1 MKIAAVVILYRPDAN
16 LIANIMSYSAFVDV
30 VYAIDNSEKPG
41 REIIELLTKIG
52 NCVYFGDH
60 ENKGIGARINQAAQ
74 MAIQENCT
82 WLLTMDQDSSF
93 ENIVFE
99 NYLTCCLGYKE
110 VNKVALFGVQHETES
125 ENPRVC
131 DPVRVNQLIT
141 SGSLV
146 NLSIFQQTGGYDESL
161 FIDQV
166 DFEYCYRS
174 IKKGFLVVQFDNIY
188 LKHQLG
194 NPALHRSLK
203 TLAVTT
209 RSLHSP
215 VRIYYMLR
223 NFLYIRSIY
232 KREFKHEI
240 DASKKDI
247 LNRLKNNL
255 LYNRKRLAVLWYSIL
270 AITHYMVKRTGKL

>member
-1 MKIAAVVILYRPDAN
+1 MKIAAVVILYRPDESV
-16 LIANIMSYSAFVDV
+16 IANVMSYSPFVDV
-30 VYAIDNSEKPG
+30 VYAIDNSEAPDQRIVVLLKK
-41 REIIELLTKIG
+41 IE
-52 NCVYFGDH
+52 NCVYFSDH
-60 ENKGIGARINQAAQ
+60 ENKGIGARINQAAG
-74 MAIQENCT
+74 MAFQENCT

-93 ENIVFE
+93 DNTVFE
-99 NYLTCCLGYKE
+99 NYLTCCLGYRD
-110 VNKVALFGVQHETES
+110 VNKVALFGAQHENER
-125 ENPRVC
+125 ENPGVC
-131 DPVRVNQLIT
+131 HPVGVNQLIT

-146 NLSIFQQTGGYDESL
+146 NLNIFQQTGGYNESL

-194 NPALHRSLK
+194 KPALHRSLK

-240 DASKKDI
+240 DVSKKDI

-270 AITHYMVKRTGKL
+270 AITHYMVKRTGKF